1 MSESASA
8 AKSRQPSCTCV
19 VGLQWGD
26 EAKGKLVDLL
36 GDEHDV
42 VVRYNGGANAG
53 HTIVWGARTFK
64 LSLLP
69 AGVLKPRLQSVIG
82 NGVVVYPPRFLEEI
96 DQLRAAGIAVGA
108 NLALSD
114 RAHVIFPYHLEEER
128 LAESNGEGAIGTTG
142 RGIGPCY
149 ADKVSRICGIRVGDL
164 LRPDYLRDKLRFVVA
179 RKNKIIQ
186 ALSAPGQPRTLD
198 ADRVTS
204 DYLAYAERLRPHVTD
219 TTHLLFRAL
228 RDGKRILFEAAQG
241 SLLDVDHGTYPYV
254 TSSNSSPAGIW
265 SGSGVPARHLKR
277 ILGVVK
283 AYSTRVGHGPF
294 PTELNDGPD
303 GLGEKIRKTGREYGT
318 VTGRPR
324 RVGWFDA
331 VATRYT
337 ASLAGADDIAV
348 MLLDVL
354 SVVKEIAICTAY
366 EIDGKRTNEFPADS
380 FLLERAKPVYEKLP
394 GWNADISPARKLA
407 DLPAAARRY
416 LDRIAELLALPIG
429 VVSVGPDREQT
440 IFA

>member
-1 MSESASA
+1 
-8 AKSRQPSCTCV
+8 
-19 VGLQWGD
+19 
-26 EAKGKLVDLL
+26 
-36 GDEHDV
+36 
-42 VVRYNGGANAG
+42 
-53 HTIVWGARTFK
+53 
-64 LSLLP
+64 
-69 AGVLKPRLQSVIG
+69 
-82 NGVVVYPPRFLEEI
+82 
-96 DQLRAAGIAVGA
+96 
-108 NLALSD
+108 
-114 RAHVIFPYHLEEER
+114 
-128 LAESNGEGAIGTTG
+128 
-142 RGIGPCY
+142 
-149 ADKVSRICGIRVGDL
+149 
-164 LRPDYLRDKLRFVVA
+164 
-179 RKNKIIQ
+179 
-186 ALSAPGQPRTLD
+186 
-198 ADRVTS
+198 
-204 DYLAYAERLRPHVTD
+204 
-219 TTHLLFRAL
+219 
-228 RDGKRILFEAAQG
+228 
-241 SLLDVDHGTYPYV
+241 
-254 TSSNSSPAGIW
+254 
-265 SGSGVPARHLKR
+265 
-277 ILGVVK
+277 VK

-294 PTELNDGPD
+294 PTELSDGPE